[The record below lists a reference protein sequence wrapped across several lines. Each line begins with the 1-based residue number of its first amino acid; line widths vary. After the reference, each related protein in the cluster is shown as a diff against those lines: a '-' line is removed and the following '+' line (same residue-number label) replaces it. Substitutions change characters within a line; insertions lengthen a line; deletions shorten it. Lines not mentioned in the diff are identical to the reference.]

1 MFTSLRMRHSHRRVD
16 LVRENEIFFQRPFFT
31 RYYYFIVVIVL
42 VRVPFIEWKIVQP
55 PPPWV
60 ISDTERAVRSAA
72 IRAHRRRV
80 TCSTYAPTH
89 IIRVYVYIYYIYTR
103 MYIRRLIRLCVHNA
117 VPKLPY
123 SNGRRSRGQR
133 VWELKARHAHRTAAA
148 AIIPRYRYIK
158 YYNII

>member
-1 MFTSLRMRHSHRRVD
+1 MT
-16 LVRENEIFFQRPFFT
+16 IFFRRQFFT
-31 RYYYFIVVIVL
+31 RYYYFIVVVVV

-60 ISDTERAVRSAA
+60 ISATERAVRSAA

-89 IIRVYVYIYYIYTR
+89 IIRVYVYIYIYTYYIYT
-103 MYIRRLIRLCVHNA
+103 VHTHVHTEANSIMCTQCGPQIA
-117 VPKLPY
+117 VLERPPLARTK
-123 SNGRRSRGQR
+123 GSR
-133 VWELKARHAHRTAAA
+133 ELKARHAHRT